1 MFVKQIDMNEALRLA
16 SKGMEILV
24 MVPSGDRDVSWE
36 EHMPDTLQNL
46 LEGCMFF
53 RKEWWLRWETAIR
66 SIIRRRKP

>member
-53 RKEWWLRWETAIR
+53 RKEPAADVWDG
-66 SIIRRRKP
+66 